1 MWSHLPVAGHG
12 LDRGGGAE
20 AKVFWFFSS
29 EKNMLACLRV
39 CSAGRI
45 QYRARMSDIEVV
57 VLDRRLHDWGLPRYH
72 SEMAAAIDLHACL
85 DEDVSLEAGAPARL
99 IPAGI
104 AVHMGDA
111 HMAALIVPRSG
122 LGHKKGL
129 VVGNLVGVIDA
140 DYLGPVMVSAWNR
153 NAAGGAAISIS
164 PGERIAQ
171 MLFVPILRPGFRV
184 VEAFSRST
192 VRGEGGF
199 GSTG

>member
-1 MWSHLPVAGHG
+1 M
-12 LDRGGGAE
+12 
-20 AKVFWFFSS
+20 
-29 EKNMLACLRV
+29 N
-39 CSAGRI
+39 
-45 QYRARMSDIEVV
+45 DIEVV
-57 VLDRRLHDWGLPRYH
+57 VLDARLHAWGLPRYQ

-85 DEDVSLEAGAPARL
+85 DETLSLPPGAPAQL
-99 IPAGI
+99 IPAGL
-104 AVHMGDA
+104 AVHMADP

-140 DYLGPVMVSAWNR
+140 DYLGPIMVSAWNR
-153 NAAGGAAISIS
+153 NPPGSDPLMIA

-192 VRGEGGF
+192 SRGEGGF